1 MASSHIC
8 MRMYVHAHVH
18 SKHTT
23 VHQLENFAPTGH
35 TDMQM
40 DSAME
45 TDGPG
50 ELIPNES
57 DFLLGYATVPG
68 FVSYRSKTRGS
79 WYVTKLTELLNK
91 YAYE

>member
-1 MASSHIC
+1 
-8 MRMYVHAHVH
+8 
-18 SKHTT
+18 
-23 VHQLENFAPTGH
+23 
-35 TDMQM
+35 MQM
-40 DSAME
+40 DSDMVA
-45 TDGPG
+45 DGPS

-79 WYVTKLTELLNK
+79 WYITKLTECLNK

>member
-1 MASSHIC
+1 MGGRAGRGILNPQDLTELEIIC
-8 MRMYVHAHVH
+8 PFLL
-18 SKHTT
+18 S
-23 VHQLENFAPTGH
+23 TGH
-35 TDMQM
+35 ANDMQM
-40 DSAME
+40 DCVLE
-45 TDGPG
+45 EDGPP

-79 WYVTKLTELLNK
+79 WYITKLTECLNK